1 MLSLLSHEE
10 ALSHFRCCYFFF
22 FNKGDTCRRFLRI
35 KYVFLFFLLSHS
47 SSHIPKTWR
56 SNQLTVYFLKIIL
69 SLPSRYNSC
78 VSSRDNLSNKEWPHS
93 LFTFF
98 FFYLVHREL
107 RPFIQLMES
116 QCIWVHE
123 IYLN

>member
-1 MLSLLSHEE
+1 MKKPFLISGV
-10 ALSHFRCCYFFF
+10 CYVVFFF
-22 FNKGDTCRRFLRI
+22 FFFLNKGNTCRRFLRI
-35 KYVFLFFLLSHS
+35 KYIFQFFLLSHS

-56 SNQLTVYFLKIIL
+56 SNQLIVYFLKIIL
-69 SLPSRYNSC
+69 SPPSRYNSC

-98 FFYLVHREL
+98 FFYLVHTEL

-116 QCIWVHE
+116 QCIWVHQN
-123 IYLN
+123 YLN